1 MAVVMVAGNQAVFPD
16 SVFFGVRTLTANI
29 VLEMGYA
36 GEGMHR
42 DALMASALVLLVFVM
57 LINTSLALLK
67 EEQDI

>member
-1 MAVVMVAGNQAVFPD
+1 
-16 SVFFGVRTLTANI
+16 
-29 VLEMGYA
+29 MGYA

-67 EEQDI
+67 EERDI